1 VLKNLILLLTA
12 IFYLNTVS
20 GQETMVRKHKL
31 NNRITEKISVLKSD
45 KSTRQGLYQ
54 AVSEQDRAVA
64 SGNFVNDKK
73 TGVWHFYD
81 LQGRLI
87 QNYDYTKKELLY
99 EAVEDTTSNLRY
111 FVDKVLTDTD
121 RTTKPVKAGGRY
133 FGYVPYLQLF
143 KLPPYLM
150 EINRMVSVAVVEL
163 LVSPYGRLADYK
175 VHIYS
180 GPTYEKVFNMNL
192 NALNEEDK
200 TFIPATVN
208 NQPIGCRIMIKC
220 VIDNDGGID
229 FF

>member
-1 VLKNLILLLTA
+1 MKSLILLLLS

-20 GQETMVRKHKL
+20 GQETTVVKHKL
-31 NNRITEKISVLKSD
+31 TDRVTEKISVLKSD
-45 KSTRQGLYQ
+45 KSIRQGLYQ
-54 AVSEQDRAVA
+54 AVSEQGRAVA
-64 SGNFVNDKK
+64 SGNFDQDKK
-73 TGVWHFYD
+73 AGVWHFYD
-81 LQGRLI
+81 QQGRLA
-87 QNYDYTKKELLY
+87 QNYDYTKKVLLY
-99 EAVEDTTSNLRY
+99 ESVEDTTSNLRY
-111 FVDKVLTDTD
+111 YVDKALTDTD
-121 RTTKPVKAGGRY
+121 RTTKPVKPGGRY
-133 FGYVPYLQLF
+133 FGYIPYLQLF
-143 KLPPYLM
+143 KLPPYLA